1 MNFITRVAPT
11 VLTLLFLC
19 APQLAQAKSS
29 VRNHC
34 PKNCYPMLV
43 MRVIDGDTVQGY
55 IHTNDDE
62 AVIYAKLR
70 LDGID
75 TPESRA
81 PKCPEEHLLALLA
94 KNQLHK
100 QLASIIRSYSIN
112 RSCACDARGG
122 KFAKRRVGSLKIRKA
137 GGKKWRDVTKS
148 LKRRCFAID
157 YNGKGARA
165 NWCGCLKN
173 GNCPTDKFP
182 AKCIK
187 RFTRRNK

>member
-1 MNFITRVAPT
+1 MKFITRAVLPT
-11 VLTLLFLC
+11 LALLFLC
-19 APQLAQAKSS
+19 APQMTLAKSK

-75 TPESRA
+75 TPESRGSR
-81 PKCPEEHLLALLA
+81 CPEEHLLALLA
-94 KNQLHK
+94 KEQLRK
-100 QLASIIRSYSIN
+100 QLAPIIRSHSIN
-112 RSCACDARGG
+112 RSCACDTRGG
-122 KFAKRRVGSLKIRKA
+122 KFAKRRVGSLRIRKSV
-137 GGKKWRDVTKS
+137 GKKWRDVTKA
-148 LKRRCFAID
+148 LKRRCYAID
-157 YNGKGARA
+157 YSGKGKRA
-165 NWCGCLKN
+165 DWCGCLKS
-173 GNCPTDKFP
+173 GNCSPAQFP

-187 RFTRRNK
+187 RFTNNAK